1 MKTLSYQEMVSNIA
15 KLLWCFI
22 CSVKSKAL
30 MLIKVVAGSFESVL
44 RFGTDITIDI
54 HGCIH

>member
-54 HGCIH
+54 HG